1 MRAWDVLAALDHSL
15 TPSQTKIHLAGHN
28 GTENPLDVY
37 RDGRFQKWQAGQ
49 SKKNFERPYVV
60 SFIELP
66 EAHQWMFA
74 GAYSSEG
81 CGKPNRDGWY
91 TYALRERRQC
101 KELDGKLVILFERP
115 GRQSYLNA
123 EKWIEQIT
131 LSYIR
136 AEPLIIPEFPGF
148 KRLHIRKG
156 LLDTVVRQN
165 HGPWAAALSSVAGVY
180 LIADPESGKF
190 YVGSATG
197 QGGIW
202 QRCTH
207 YAKSG
212 HGDNRELKALLGGK
226 GANNI
231 AELEFS
237 ILEIADTHTSI
248 EEIKDR
254 ESYWKQVL
262 LTRIHGLNAN

>member
-1 MRAWDVLAALDHSL
+1 MGRVGDVGSQLDPNQTKVHLAA
-15 TPSQTKIHLAGHN
+15 HN

-37 RDGRFQKWQAGQ
+37 RSGRFQTWQAGQ
-49 SKKNFERPYVV
+49 SKKNFERRYVV
-60 SFIELP
+60 SLIELP
-66 EAHQWMFA
+66 EAHHWMFA
-74 GAYSSEG
+74 GAYTSEG
-81 CGKPNRDGWY
+81 CGNPNRDGWY
-91 TYALRERRQC
+91 TYRLREKRQC
-101 KELDGKLVILFERP
+101 KELDGKLVALFERP

-123 EKWIEQIT
+123 EKWIDQIT

-136 AEPLIIPEFPGF
+136 AEPLTIPEFPGF

-165 HGPWAAALSSVAGVY
+165 HGPWLAALSSVAGVY
-180 LIADPESGKF
+180 LITDPKSGKF

-202 QRCTH
+202 QRWAH

-212 HGDNRELKALLGGK
+212 HGGNRELKVLLASK
-226 GANNI
+226 GAGN
-231 AELEFS
+231 AGELEFS
-237 ILEIADTHTSI
+237 ILEIADTHTSL
-248 EEIKDR
+248 EEIKER
-254 ESYWKQVL
+254 ESHWKRVL